1 MCRFSHTREFKC
13 LWMVLTLWQQRR
25 SLWLEPPPAQ
35 RGGAVP
41 PPGRAENPPRAGK
54 PASQQQPRTPAPGAD
69 TREAD
74 KKKGFLVW
82 TGARPL
88 PPYCQVRVQMQGM
101 TSKERI
107 CIPYASVNCYCS
119 RGGRNPC
126 TSAHVNQFKQLPA
139 YAQTALDAYV
149 QETDG
154 LDYAPGQGPPG
165 TK

>member
-1 MCRFSHTREFKC
+1 
-13 LWMVLTLWQQRR
+13 
-25 SLWLEPPPAQ
+25 
-35 RGGAVP
+35 
-41 PPGRAENPPRAGK
+41 
-54 PASQQQPRTPAPGAD
+54 
-69 TREAD
+69 
-74 KKKGFLVW
+74 
-82 TGARPL
+82 
-88 PPYCQVRVQMQGM
+88 MQGM